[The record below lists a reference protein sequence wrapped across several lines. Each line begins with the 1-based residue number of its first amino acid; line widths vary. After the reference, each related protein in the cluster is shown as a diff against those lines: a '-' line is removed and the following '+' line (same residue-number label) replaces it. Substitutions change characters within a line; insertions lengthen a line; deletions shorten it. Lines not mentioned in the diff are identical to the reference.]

1 MVRFALT
8 ALTSLAVAQA
18 QFLQSDF
25 TTSFVSG
32 SSPGSTSSV
41 STTCDSKSCGAVV
54 SISGVVPGLAG
65 MADTAPVVEEGL
77 PKRSECGIGALMPWA
92 DKLYMVTY
100 LSVPGYGSGTGLYEI
115 DEHLHMK
122 KLANH
127 SSVYANRMIHH
138 WTDQVII
145 GPYAINSNGHV
156 RTFEDF
162 LSVRIGAVAEHILE
176 PELMIY
182 VISMEGVLYEANV
195 NTLAV
200 TKLVDLVDTLGI
212 PVSPDPHTTGQCY
225 PHFKAALTVH
235 ASTDGKGGIGSK
247 DGGTLYVASNGFNE
261 ADFLNGSSCG
271 RFASWDGKGDWKVL
285 EHTAFYEVVGRK
297 NYGRAVYATGWDR
310 KSAILKVLQVGSPDS
325 PDTGDLGWQTVRLPK
340 ASHAFD
346 HGWQTEWPR
355 IREVETERYLLD
367 TMGMFYELSPLGW
380 GGTTFG
386 VRPISQ
392 HLRVVP
398 DFASYR
404 GLLVMGGNQV
414 SSIFDNN
421 IITGQSQSGLWLG
434 KTDDLW
440 SWGKPQGWGSVWLDE
455 SVAAGS
461 VSDPY
466 LMTGFDHKTMHIS
479 AESNTTEKLTFSV
492 EVDPTGDAM
501 RTGKWR
507 RLASVQVAYPDWFTA
522 YVFPTGFSAHWV
534 RVRADA
540 KHDAMD
546 VTAHFTYT

>member
-1 MVRFALT
+1 M
-8 ALTSLAVAQA
+8 
-18 QFLQSDF
+18 
-25 TTSFVSG
+25 
-32 SSPGSTSSV
+32 
-41 STTCDSKSCGAVV
+41 
-54 SISGVVPGLAG
+54 
-65 MADTAPVVEEGL
+65 
-77 PKRSECGIGALMPWA
+77 
-92 DKLYMVTY
+92 
-100 LSVPGYGSGTGLYEI
+100 
-115 DEHLHMK
+115 
-122 KLANH
+122 
-127 SSVYANRMIHH
+127 
-138 WTDQVII
+138 
-145 GPYAINSNGHV
+145 
-156 RTFEDF
+156 
-162 LSVRIGAVAEHILE
+162 
-176 PELMIY
+176 
-182 VISMEGVLYEANV
+182 
-195 NTLAV
+195 
-200 TKLVDLVDTLGI
+200 
-212 PVSPDPHTTGQCY
+212 
-225 PHFKAALTVH
+225 
-235 ASTDGKGGIGSK
+235 
-247 DGGTLYVASNGFNE
+247 
-261 ADFLNGSSCG
+261 
-271 RFASWDGKGDWKVL
+271 
-285 EHTAFYEVVGRK
+285 
-297 NYGRAVYATGWDR
+297 
-310 KSAILKVLQVGSPDS
+310 
-325 PDTGDLGWQTVRLPK
+325 
-340 ASHAFD
+340 
-346 HGWQTEWPR
+346 
-355 IREVETERYLLD
+355 ETERYLLD

-466 LMTGFDHKTMHIS
+466 LMTGFDHKTLHIS

-522 YVFPTGFSAHWV
+522 YVFPAGFSAHWV